1 MITSFRMMNEVIDYN
16 DDHIVIE
23 HDDDNFI

>member
-1 MITSFRMMNEVIDYN
+1 MNEVIDYN